1 MNTPSSRRRMCG
13 VVVVMCEG
21 QEVVHLDF
29 LHSTEWFFSLFSRH
43 GLWQHKRKNNI
54 SGALDRNIPSCKNKN
69 CKETSSKQEHSMV
82 QEEGIERGKK
92 NSKSLLIVAFN
103 VGCESV
109 RAREIA

>member
-1 MNTPSSRRRMCG
+1 
-13 VVVVMCEG
+13 
-21 QEVVHLDF
+21 
-29 LHSTEWFFSLFSRH
+29 
-43 GLWQHKRKNNI
+43 
-54 SGALDRNIPSCKNKN
+54 
-69 CKETSSKQEHSMV
+69 MV